1 MTEEALERIP
11 YLIYFGK
18 KRLQKKEVW
27 KIHRRTEFER
37 VMEPCLQGDPEDS
50 TSETLWEYTFL
61 GRGLLYKERGRGR
74 GRGRD
79 RKEGWF
85 STGEEKSYWRL
96 LFCFFALLFVF

>member
-50 TSETLWEYTFL
+50 TSETL
-61 GRGLLYKERGRGR
+61 
-74 GRGRD
+74 
-79 RKEGWF
+79 
-85 STGEEKSYWRL
+85 
-96 LFCFFALLFVF
+96 